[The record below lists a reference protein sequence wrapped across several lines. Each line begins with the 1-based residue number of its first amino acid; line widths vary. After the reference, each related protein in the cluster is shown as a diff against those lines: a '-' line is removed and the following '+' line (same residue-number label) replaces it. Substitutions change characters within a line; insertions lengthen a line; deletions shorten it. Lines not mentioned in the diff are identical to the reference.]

1 MEEKKKKSI
10 GFNIIKSDP
19 TDGHGGFGVGALS
32 LDNISPVFV
41 DVEEKEAFVD
51 IGAMHA
57 RSTVEKG
64 IKFLPNKE
72 EVPNGKPYWLVWVT
86 IDRKEEGPYYA
97 GVTACEM
104 TVDRSIRRGYKSLP
118 EHVNLMD
125 KSMKRKIIVDKM
137 DDSSK
142 RVLGEFLKKHDQGLW
157 DRSSDEL
164 KTSLLPE
171 DK

>member
-1 MEEKKKKSI
+1 
-10 GFNIIKSDP
+10 
-19 TDGHGGFGVGALS
+19 
-32 LDNISPVFV
+32 
-41 DVEEKEAFVD
+41 
-51 IGAMHA
+51 
-57 RSTVEKG
+57 
-64 IKFLPNKE
+64 
-72 EVPNGKPYWLVWVT
+72 
-86 IDRKEEGPYYA
+86 
-97 GVTACEM
+97 M

-142 RVLGEFLKKHDQGLW
+142 RVLGEFLKKHDQGIW

-171 DK
+171 GN